1 MKYLSSVLAILS
13 AVLMA
18 FYSYYSIRGMTGT
31 VAWHLFQWAST
42 AMWIGTGFEF
52 GRWYMWNAANWH
64 DFGRIVGIAVL
75 AIPIYVFLLHALL

>member
-18 FYSYYSIRGMTGT
+18 FYSYYSIKGLTAT
-31 VAWHLFQWAST
+31 LAWHLFQWTSC
-42 AMWIGTGFEF
+42 AMLMWTGFEF
-52 GRWYMWNAANWH
+52 GRWYIWDANWH

-75 AIPIYVFLLHALL
+75 AIPLYVFLLHALL